1 MIWDEE
7 NGLFDA
13 LGNGTEED
21 MDKLGG
27 LEEKTTINLTKET
40 AAMTNYLRVKREQP
54 KKLIKTRMSQK
65 KMWKT

>member
-27 LEEKTTINLTKET
+27 LEDLGSDNDKEKNNNNLYHLTI
-40 AAMTNYLRVKREQP
+40 
-54 KKLIKTRMSQK
+54 
-65 KMWKT
+65 

>member
-27 LEEKTTINLTKET
+27 LEDLGSDNDKEKTIINLTKET
-40 AAMTNYLRVKREQP
+40 AAMTNYLRVKRE
-54 KKLIKTRMSQK
+54 
-65 KMWKT
+65 